1 MRNAVIS
8 RIPDSG
14 QIIFGAFD
22 GHGEAKKIRYSPR
35 TVLSSR
41 SQGKTNFAQ
50 ELFRGERLL
59 YEVVWLWANERCA
72 SLGRAAGD

>member
-50 ELFRGERLL
+50 ELFGGEWLL
-59 YEVVWLWANERCA
+59 NKVVWFWAGEWCA
-72 SLGRAAGD
+72 SLSRAAGD